1 MEEKDIEIT
10 AEMLAAGSKIIDF
23 ELGDFLIDGSCRSPD
38 QIAVMV
44 YTAMR
49 QLEAERTERTVSRAA

>member
-23 ELGDFLIDGSCRSPD
+23 ELGDFLIDGSAARLTRS
-38 QIAVMV
+38 
-44 YTAMR
+44 R
-49 QLEAERTERTVSRAA
+49 